1 MKLFVVH
8 DLRYLKMIQKY
19 KILFKKI
26 YSLLFKRKIKYHD
39 VSNFLSANDL
49 FFDVGAHLGDKSKEL
64 IKNKIKVVMIE
75 PQPECL
81 KVLKELYSKN
91 PLVTI
96 IPMGL
101 GRINQKI
108 EMSINTKQP
117 VISTFAEH
125 WKTGRFSNSNW
136 DKKIMVDVTTLDDL
150 INKFGDPKY
159 IKIDVEGFEHQ
170 VILGLTKK
178 SGIISFEFTS
188 EFIKDTYKSLD
199 YLISLGYSD
208 FNFSIGERRKFYTQ
222 WKNANVIKKDVEKII
237 KEDHLLWGDM
247 YCK

>member
-1 MKLFVVH
+1 
-8 DLRYLKMIQKY
+8 
-19 KILFKKI
+19 
-26 YSLLFKRKIKYHD
+26 
-39 VSNFLSANDL
+39 
-49 FFDVGAHLGDKSKEL
+49 
-64 IKNKIKVVMIE
+64 MIE
-75 PQPECL
+75 TQPECI
-81 KVLKELYSKN
+81 KVLNELYSTN

-96 IPMGL
+96 VPKGL
-101 GRINQKI
+101 GRSNQKM

-117 VISTFAEH
+117 VISTFAAH

-150 INKFGDPKY
+150 IIKFGEPNY
-159 IKIDVEGFEHQ
+159 IKIDVEGFEHE

-188 EFIKDTYKSLD
+188 EFIDDAFKSIN

-222 WKNANVIKKDVEKII
+222 WKDVDGIKEHINDII
-237 KEDHLLWGDM
+237 KEDSLVWGDL

>member
-1 MKLFVVH
+1 MTQKNKTLFN
-8 DLRYLKMIQKY
+8 R
-19 KILFKKI
+19 F
-26 YSLLFKRKIKYHD
+26 YSLIFKRKIRYHD
-39 VSNFLSANDL
+39 VSKFLNEDDL
-49 FFDVGAHLGDKSKEL
+49 FFDIGAHLGDKSKEL
-64 IKNKIKVVMIE
+64 IKKKINVVMIE
-75 PQPECL
+75 PQPECIRIL
-81 KVLKELYSKN
+81 RELYSAN

-96 IPMGL
+96 IPKGL
-101 GRINQKI
+101 GRSNQKL

-125 WKTGRFSNSNW
+125 WKTGRFSYSNW

-150 INKFGDPKY
+150 INKFGEPNY
-159 IKIDVEGFEHQ
+159 IKIDVEGFEHE

-188 EFIKDTYKSLD
+188 EFIEDAFKSIN

-208 FNFSIGERRKFYTQ
+208 FNFSIGERRKFYTE
-222 WKNANVIKKDVEKII
+222 WKDAGAIKELIKTVI
-237 KEDHLLWGDM
+237 KEDHLLWGDL

>member
-1 MKLFVVH
+1 
-8 DLRYLKMIQKY
+8 
-19 KILFKKI
+19 
-26 YSLLFKRKIKYHD
+26 
-39 VSNFLSANDL
+39 
-49 FFDVGAHLGDKSKEL
+49 
-64 IKNKIKVVMIE
+64 
-75 PQPECL
+75 
-81 KVLKELYSKN
+81 
-91 PLVTI
+91 
-96 IPMGL
+96 
-101 GRINQKI
+101 
-108 EMSINTKQP
+108 MSINTKQP

-150 INKFGDPKY
+150 IKKFGEPNY
-159 IKIDVEGFEHQ
+159 IKIDVEGFEHE

-188 EFIKDTYKSLD
+188 EFIDDAFKSIN

-222 WKNANVIKKDVEKII
+222 WKDADAIKEHIKNVIE
-237 KEDHLLWGDM
+237 EDHLLWGDL

>member
-1 MKLFVVH
+1 
-8 DLRYLKMIQKY
+8 MIK
-19 KILFKKI
+19 KNIIFFNKI

-39 VSNFLSANDL
+39 VSKFLNENDL
-49 FFDVGAHLGDKSKEL
+49 FFDIGAHLGDKSKEL
-64 IKNKIKVVMIE
+64 IKNKINVVMIE
-75 PQPECL
+75 PQPECIR
-81 KVLKELYSKN
+81 VLRELYSSN

-96 IPMGL
+96 VPKGL
-101 GRINQKI
+101 GRSNQKI

-125 WKTGRFSNSNW
+125 RKTGRFSNSNW

-150 INKFGDPKY
+150 IKKFGEPNY
-159 IKIDVEGFEHQ
+159 IKIDVEGFEHE

-188 EFIKDTYKSLD
+188 EFIDDAFKSIN

-222 WKNANVIKKDVEKII
+222 WKDADAIKEHIKNVIE
-237 KEDHLLWGDM
+237 EDHLLWGDL

>member
-125 WKTGRFSNSNW
+125 WKTGRFSNSN
-136 DKKIMVDVTTLDDL
+136 
-150 INKFGDPKY
+150 
-159 IKIDVEGFEHQ
+159 
-170 VILGLTKK
+170 
-178 SGIISFEFTS
+178 
-188 EFIKDTYKSLD
+188 
-199 YLISLGYSD
+199 
-208 FNFSIGERRKFYTQ
+208 
-222 WKNANVIKKDVEKII
+222 
-237 KEDHLLWGDM
+237 
-247 YCK
+247 